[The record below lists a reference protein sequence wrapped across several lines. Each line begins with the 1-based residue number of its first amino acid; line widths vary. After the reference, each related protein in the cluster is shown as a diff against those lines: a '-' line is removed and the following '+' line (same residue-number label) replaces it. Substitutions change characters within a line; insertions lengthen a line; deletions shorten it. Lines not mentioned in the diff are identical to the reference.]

1 MLGRRNR
8 WWMGFGLVALVLA
21 TACSLIPLASQPDET
36 SIAATNPA
44 PTAEPIDP
52 AEVCPTPD
60 AATTLYLSRENGFCM
75 LVPLG
80 IEVNLDPLRP
90 DEMIFLQGPRE
101 AAGPKQQETAAVWMQ
116 VAQNGPADG
125 LDSAAYAKKW
135 SELYAVSDVFGLPDP
150 QVEPEAATLGGL
162 PATVLKNLPGM
173 IRMQSAFVVA
183 EDVKYQL
190 TLAPQP
196 GDVPELEAAAQMLW
210 DTVTSSIAFFP
221 RENPAP
227 AVRADDVCPEAVEGT
242 FAYRSDRLGVCALLP
257 TDFELHPEIAEV
269 FVGGPVIG
277 TDPDF
282 GEVRTTLAFG
292 TWGHTDAASPAD
304 FLSERMQFIAPGSLE
319 EAALGGYPAATF
331 IDTNGA
337 WPSRQAVFLVDG
349 DVYTLMVQPWDAARF
364 PDGVPVAEQ
373 AWNTVTDN
381 LAFFDPWR

>member
-1 MLGRRNR
+1 
-8 WWMGFGLVALVLA
+8 MGFGLVAWVLA
-21 TACSLIPLASQPDET
+21 TACSLIPLASQPNET

-44 PTAEPIDP
+44 PTAAPIDA

-60 AATTLYLSRENGFCM
+60 ANTTLYLSRENGFCM

-80 IEVNLDPLRP
+80 IEVNADPLRP

-101 AAGPKQQETAAVWMQ
+101 TLGPKQQEGAAVWMQ

-125 LDSAAYAKKW
+125 LDSASYAQMW
-135 SELYAVSDVFGLPDP
+135 SEFYGVSDVFGPPDP
-150 QVEPEAATLGGL
+150 PIEPQAITIGGLQATLL
-162 PATVLKNLPGM
+162 QNLPGM

-183 EDVKYQL
+183 DDVKYQL

-196 GDVPELEAAAQMLW
+196 GDVPELEAAAQTLW
-210 DTVTSSIAFFP
+210 DTVTGSIVFFP
-221 RENPAP
+221 RENPVP
-227 AVRADDVCPEAVEGT
+227 AVRAGDVCPEAVEGT
-242 FAYRSDRLGVCALLP
+242 YAYRSDRLGVCALLP
-257 TDFELHPEIAEV
+257 TEFEPHPEIAEV

-292 TWGHTDAASPAD
+292 TWGHTDAASPAE
-304 FLSERMQFIAPGSLE
+304 FLAGNRMQFIEPGSMQE
-319 EAALGGYPAATF
+319 GRLGGYPAATF

-337 WPSRQAVFLVDG
+337 WPSRQAVILVDG
-349 DVYTLMVQPWDAARF
+349 NAYTLMVQPLDPERF
-364 PDGVPVAEQ
+364 PDGVPVAER
-373 AWNTVTDN
+373 AWQTVADN